1 MKIIINLLSFL
12 LCKSY
17 LIKFKFYP
25 IVYQNN
31 LKLYS
36 NPFNNKY
43 YEDILKIKNNTH
55 NRKYYPLS
63 KQYFEEGRLRLLNSK
78 NVTIQNENIL
88 NDDIVKN
95 HNGTDNL
102 KILYPQLRIILN
114 KQQYL
119 NSLGIKLD
127 NDDEQDDTEY
137 SYHNGR
143 NDNENRNKYEYK
155 KSTSEKQNLKSKHFE
170 VSQKCTTMFKDVGG
184 YENVKQEL
192 YQCVDILKNY
202 QKYSQYNVRLP
213 KGLILEGPPGNGKTL
228 ISKALAGEANCAFI
242 AVSGADFQEKY
253 VGVGSSRIKEL
264 FKLARE
270 NVPCIIFIDEID
282 ALGRKRTTDSD
293 SSSSER
299 DSTLNSLLVELDGFK
314 DSSGIFIIA
323 ATNRIDLLD
332 SALIRPGRID
342 KKIYIGLPDATTR
355 EAILNIHIK
364 RKPYDNTIIPKDLV
378 EITEGFSGAQIE
390 NLLNEA
396 MLNALRYNNTKFSY
410 IDFDLVLNKMIAGWQ
425 PNQHEFTSNII
436 DRIAIH
442 EMGHAIVGI
451 LSKHHSKVTKV
462 VINLSSPKSPGY
474 TVFEGSTSNI
484 YIREALFEHLMILLA
499 GRIAEELFYG
509 VSVTTG
515 AINDFE
521 EALILAEKMIKYY
534 GMGENIIYP
543 SLSEK
548 YKETIDN
555 EVLKL
560 INQSYECAQF
570 IITES
575 KDLIYETS
583 EILKV
588 DKILKADMINRLI
601 RLKYS
606 HLLEMKQCF
615 E

>member
-1 MKIIINLLSFL
+1 MKIIINFLCFL

-63 KQYFEEGRLRLLNSK
+63 KQYFEEGRLRFLNSK

-253 VGVGSSRIKEL
+253 VGVGSSRVKEL

-410 IDFDLVLNKMIAGWQ
+410 TDFDLVLNKMIAGWQ

-442 EMGHAIVGI
+442 EMGHAVVGI